1 MKQTPVQKTMW
12 ICPYCS
18 GNLNNRQALYEHLL
32 LRHNMDTHYALELV
46 TDMETTG
53 SIAKAT
59 ESTDN
64 EKKVRFIQFNNSVQ
78 TREAGTEMDE
88 FIREADAMFD
98 QAVAADKEA
107 RKAQKREA
115 RKSYLVKQTQRIK
128 RQLHLI
134 GRQSSAS
141 ERL

>member
-18 GNLNNRQALYEHLL
+18 GNLNDRQTLYEHLL

-59 ESTDN
+59 ECIAN
-64 EKKVRFIQFNNSVQ
+64 EKIIRFINFNNLVQ
-78 TREAGTEMDE
+78 TREAEMDMNA
-88 FIREADAMFD
+88 FIREADAIFD
-98 QAVAADKEA
+98 EAVAADKEA
-107 RKAQKREA
+107 GKTQKKES
-115 RKSYLVKQTQRIK
+115 RKSYLVKQTQRMK
-128 RQLHLI
+128 RQWHLI
-134 GRQSSAS
+134 RRQPSAS
-141 ERL
+141 GRL

>member
-1 MKQTPVQKTMW
+1 MKQTPMQKTMW

-18 GNLNNRQALYEHLL
+18 GNLNNRQALYDHLL

-64 EKKVRFIQFNNSVQ
+64 EKKVRFIQFNKSVQ
-78 TREAGTEMDE
+78 TREARMEMDE
-88 FIREADAMFD
+88 F
-98 QAVAADKEA
+98 
-107 RKAQKREA
+107 
-115 RKSYLVKQTQRIK
+115 TP
-128 RQLHLI
+128 
-134 GRQSSAS
+134 
-141 ERL
+141 